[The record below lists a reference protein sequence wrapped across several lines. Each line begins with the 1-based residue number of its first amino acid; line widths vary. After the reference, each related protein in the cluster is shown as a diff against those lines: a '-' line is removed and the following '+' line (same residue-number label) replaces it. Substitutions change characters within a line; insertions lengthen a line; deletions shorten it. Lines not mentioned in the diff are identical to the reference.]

1 MTTLKRG
8 KGSLETGEGL
18 GVLTQE
24 AEVYNRTLA
33 SACTCVKNGF
43 RRVIS
48 IFDMLAVAWHKDEG
62 QQNACVWTA
71 VGIVNCHL

>member
-1 MTTLKRG
+1 M
-8 KGSLETGEGL
+8 

-33 SACTCVKNGF
+33 SARARVENGF
-43 RRVIS
+43 GRVIGV
-48 IFDMLAVAWHKDEG
+48 FDALAVAWHEDEG

-71 VGIVNCHL
+71 VGIVNCRLE